1 MNVAKDRTFAS
12 IYQTIDYRTE
22 FIQLRN
28 GKLAKGNLLYTIFMP
43 IFSFTLY
50 ATGTFNLAF
59 VTLIPT

>member
-12 IYQTIDYRTE
+12 IYQTI
-22 FIQLRN
+22 LRN